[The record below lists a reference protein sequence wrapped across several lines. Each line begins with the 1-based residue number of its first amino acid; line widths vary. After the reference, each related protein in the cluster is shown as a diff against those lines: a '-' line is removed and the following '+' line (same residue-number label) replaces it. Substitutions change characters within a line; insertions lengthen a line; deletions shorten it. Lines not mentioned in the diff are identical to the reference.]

1 MLKIIICLIFSLNAY
16 SKCDMYIER
25 PEFAENKFFD
35 LNVLDEYSLGTER
48 SVKNKEVTDFIL
60 KTAQKLQFG
69 DNKLNKKIYNH
80 IKQNKTLKLKQIVN
94 FDNQTRKAYM
104 LINSFD
110 KEHYYSFIL
119 YSDCSID

>member
-1 MLKIIICLIFSLNAY
+1 
-16 SKCDMYIER
+16 MYVER
-25 PEFAENKFFD
+25 PEYAENKFFD
-35 LNVLDEYSLGTER
+35 LNVLDEYSLGTEI

-69 DNKLNKKIYNH
+69 DNKLNKKIFNH
-80 IKQNKTLKLKQIVN
+80 IKQMKTLKLKQIVN

-104 LINSFD
+104 FINSFD